1 LHDPGERPSDPSPGR
16 PSRINSVESTA
27 RRALLDAVRAKL
39 GGVGAARAVG
49 LSRAALYRYLSGE
62 APFPPGSHAHLGEYL
77 GV

>member
-1 LHDPGERPSDPSPGR
+1 MTPASGPAVPPLAGPPELTRSSQPPG
-16 PSRINSVESTA
+16 V
-27 RRALLDAVRAKL
+27 LLDAVRAKL

-62 APFPPGSHAHLGEYL
+62 RAVPARFPRTSRGIPR